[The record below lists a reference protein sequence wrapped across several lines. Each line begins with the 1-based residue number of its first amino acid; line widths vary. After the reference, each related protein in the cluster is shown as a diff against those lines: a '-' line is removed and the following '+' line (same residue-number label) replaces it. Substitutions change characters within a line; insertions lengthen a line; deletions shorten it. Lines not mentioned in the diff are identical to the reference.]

1 MTLPFEE
8 NALRYYDEVCVNK
21 GLVRQA
27 SIGAQSIPTYVSEWI
42 VSRHLTNGQIDNTAR
57 QRMRDFVNKHLP
69 SKDQKGQLLSRL
81 KNGETLL
88 ILDTYS
94 VDVNLHSN
102 EYILKIPCLDDNRA
116 AIESYIIDKYKL
128 LLSGGVWGVG
138 RLEYQPP
145 DEVERTP
152 GQVHMVDFRPM
163 QAANI
168 DIDLFCEHRKHF
180 TVEEWRDL
188 LVSSMGYNP
197 AFYSPEML
205 MLLITRLIP
214 IVQERVNLVELA
226 PKGTGKSFVYL
237 NLSRYVRLVSGGK
250 VTAAVLFHNNASNQS
265 GLLTRFD
272 VVVFDEAQSLSFDN
286 PNEVIG
292 VLKDYLES
300 GSFSRGGKQQNIATS
315 GIVILAN
322 IPLDADNNPRFS
334 NLFLNLPEFL
344 RETAFIDRIHGILPG
359 WKLPRIQEQTISN
372 NIGFKADFFGEVLHT
387 LRHRAGYED
396 YVKANGQ
403 ITGTSDTR
411 DHNAIVRLASGYL
424 KLLFPDLSPSHSEF
438 VEYCLRPAAS
448 LRQLVRDQ
456 LTVMD
461 PEYKRVVIDVAQKNN
476 GIH

>member
-1 MTLPFEE
+1 MILPFEE
-8 NALRYYDEVCVNK
+8 KALQYYDEVCVNK

-27 SIGAQSIPTYVSEWI
+27 SIGVQSIPIYVSEWI
-42 VSRHLTNGQIDNTAR
+42 VSRHLTDGKIDSVAR
-57 QRMRDFVNKHLP
+57 QRMRDFINKHLP
-69 SKDQKGQLLSRL
+69 SKDQKGQLQARL

-94 VDVNLHSN
+94 VDVNLRSD

-116 AIESYIIDKYKL
+116 AIESYLIERYPL
-128 LLSGGVWGVG
+128 LLNGGVWGVG

-145 DEVERTP
+145 DETEHLP

-163 QAANI
+163 QAASI
-168 DIDLFCEHRKHF
+168 DIDLYCEYRKHF

-197 AFYSPEML
+197 TSYSPEML

-214 IVQERVNLVELA
+214 IVQERVNLIELA

-237 NLSRYVRLVSGGK
+237 NLSRYVRLISGGK
-250 VTAAVLFHNNASNQS
+250 VTAAVLFHNNATNQS
-265 GLLTRFD
+265 GLLSHFD

-286 PNEVIG
+286 PHEVIG

-300 GSFSRGGKQQNIATS
+300 GSFSRGGKQQNMATS

-359 WKLPRIQEQTISN
+359 WKLPRIEEQTISN
-372 NIGFKADFFGEVLHT
+372 KVGFKADFFGEVLHN
-387 LRHRAGYED
+387 LRHKAGYED
-396 YVKANGQ
+396 YVKAYGQ
-403 ITGTSDTR
+403 IIGTNDTR
-411 DHNAIVRLASGYL
+411 DHNAIIRLASGYL
-424 KLLFPDLSPSHSEF
+424 KLLFPNLSPSHAEF
-438 VEYCLRPAAS
+438 VDYCLRPAAS
-448 LRQLVRDQ
+448 LRQLVRNQ
-456 LTVMD
+456 LAAMD
-461 PEYKRVVIDVAQKNN
+461 PEYKRVTIEADWRSE
-476 GIH
+476 